1 MNQKD
6 NTSMLNDILN
16 ELEFTDYEKS
26 QFIKSIQAAK
36 DQTQYDFGKLF
47 LIYQDITDEV
57 AKNEFH

>member
-6 NTSMLNDILN
+6 NKSMLNDILN

-36 DQTQYDFGKLF
+36 DQTQYNFGKL
-47 LIYQDITDEV
+47 LPLYQDITDEV
-57 AKNEFH
+57 AKHELH